1 MNEISVNYK
10 TAAELNQKII
20 FTAQMAQQNLFKMCC
35 MLKRMR
41 DEKLYKEL
49 GYPNFE
55 DYCENEVGFS
65 SRNARNYISVIENIN
80 EEKWKSI
87 SAFGMTKLSLLAS
100 LSESQQEEIQQNVNV
115 EDISVRKLKEEIA
128 RLKEESESAGQRAE
142 NERQRR
148 ISAETDLL
156 SAKSK
161 NRSLTHDLDAA
172 NSRINELESRP
183 VEVAVETDTKTLAE
197 NERLQQELEQARE
210 TITEMERTDTSY
222 ELKTTK
228 AAVRNLDRQLSELA
242 QESANEQNRIRQKY
256 QKEINALREQ
266 LENSAYTTEV
276 ETVEVPATKEVFEAY
291 CSIVKNAYAMLID
304 FVKSIGSDKEYT
316 RAVDKM
322 LDYRIVHVGI
332 NAANAD
338 EARSIAG
345 LFSQSFGF
353 ANKEGDASI
362 FSSDSIEIMKA
373 NGRGTNGHIAIGTK
387 SVPRAMYRMEKAG
400 VKFDETSSSRAADGH
415 INFIYLKGEMGGF
428 AVHLKEV

>member
-1 MNEISVNYK
+1 MNELSTQYK

-20 FTAQMAQQNLFKMCC
+20 FTAQMAQQNLFDMCV
-35 MLKRMR
+35 MLKQMR

-222 ELKTTK
+222 ELKTAK

-322 LDYRIVHVGI
+322 LDAFD
-332 NAANAD
+332 NELCD
-338 EARSIAG
+338 
-345 LFSQSFGF
+345 
-353 ANKEGDASI
+353 
-362 FSSDSIEIMKA
+362 IM
-373 NGRGTNGHIAIGTK
+373 
-387 SVPRAMYRMEKAG
+387 
-400 VKFDETSSSRAADGH
+400 
-415 INFIYLKGEMGGF
+415 
-428 AVHLKEV
+428 

>member
-1 MNEISVNYK
+1 MNELSTQYK

-55 DYCENEVGFS
+55 DYCEKELGMKR
-65 SRNARNYISVIENIN
+65 RNAYNYISVIERVENVQ
-80 EEKWKSI
+80 SI
-87 SAFGMTKLSLLAS
+87 AQIGMTKLSLLAS

-197 NERLQQELEQARE
+197 NERLQQELEAAHDRIDE
-210 TITEMERTDTSY
+210 LSRNDLHYDIENAKATIKSLNRSLT
-222 ELKTTK
+222 
-228 AAVRNLDRQLSELA
+228 NLQQD
-242 QESANEQNRIRQKY
+242 SANELNRTRQKY

-322 LDYRIVHVGI
+322 LDAFD
-332 NAANAD
+332 NELCD
-338 EARSIAG
+338 
-345 LFSQSFGF
+345 
-353 ANKEGDASI
+353 
-362 FSSDSIEIMKA
+362 IM
-373 NGRGTNGHIAIGTK
+373 
-387 SVPRAMYRMEKAG
+387 
-400 VKFDETSSSRAADGH
+400 
-415 INFIYLKGEMGGF
+415 
-428 AVHLKEV
+428 

>member
-222 ELKTTK
+222 ELKTAK

-322 LDYRIVHVGI
+322 LDAFD
-332 NAANAD
+332 NELCD
-338 EARSIAG
+338 
-345 LFSQSFGF
+345 
-353 ANKEGDASI
+353 
-362 FSSDSIEIMKA
+362 IM
-373 NGRGTNGHIAIGTK
+373 
-387 SVPRAMYRMEKAG
+387 
-400 VKFDETSSSRAADGH
+400 
-415 INFIYLKGEMGGF
+415 
-428 AVHLKEV
+428 

>member
-1 MNEISVNYK
+1 MNELSTQYK

-20 FTAQMAQQNLFKMCC
+20 FTAQMAQQNLFDMCV
-35 MLKRMR
+35 MLKQMR

-55 DYCENEVGFS
+55 DYCEKELGMKR
-65 SRNARNYISVIENIN
+65 RNAYNYISVIERVENVQ
-80 EEKWKSI
+80 SI
-87 SAFGMTKLSLLAS
+87 AQIGMTKLSLLAS

-222 ELKTTK
+222 ELKTAK

-304 FVKSIGSDKEYT
+304 FVKSVGSDKEYT

-322 LDYRIVHVGI
+322 LDAFD
-332 NAANAD
+332 NELCD
-338 EARSIAG
+338 
-345 LFSQSFGF
+345 
-353 ANKEGDASI
+353 
-362 FSSDSIEIMKA
+362 IM
-373 NGRGTNGHIAIGTK
+373 
-387 SVPRAMYRMEKAG
+387 
-400 VKFDETSSSRAADGH
+400 
-415 INFIYLKGEMGGF
+415 
-428 AVHLKEV
+428 

>member
-1 MNEISVNYK
+1 MNELSTQYK

-222 ELKTTK
+222 ELKTAK

-266 LENSAYTTEV
+266 LENSAYMTEV

-322 LDYRIVHVGI
+322 LDAFD
-332 NAANAD
+332 NELCD
-338 EARSIAG
+338 
-345 LFSQSFGF
+345 
-353 ANKEGDASI
+353 
-362 FSSDSIEIMKA
+362 IM
-373 NGRGTNGHIAIGTK
+373 
-387 SVPRAMYRMEKAG
+387 
-400 VKFDETSSSRAADGH
+400 
-415 INFIYLKGEMGGF
+415 
-428 AVHLKEV
+428 

>member
-1 MNEISVNYK
+1 MNELSTQYK

-20 FTAQMAQQNLFKMCC
+20 FTAQMAQQNLFDMCV
-35 MLKRMR
+35 MLKQMR
-41 DEKLYKEL
+41 DGKLYKEL
-49 GYPNFE
+49 GYQSFE
-55 DYCENEVGFS
+55 TYCENEVGMKHSNAYRYISIVENVKNFS
-65 SRNARNYISVIENIN
+65 SMGQI
-80 EEKWKSI
+80 
-87 SAFGMTKLSLLAS
+87 GMTKLSLLAS

-222 ELKTTK
+222 ELKTAK

-242 QESANEQNRIRQKY
+242 QESANELNRTRQKM
-256 QKEINALREQ
+256 QREINRLNEQ
-266 LENSAYTTEV
+266 LEKQKSTV
-276 ETVEVPATKEVFEAY
+276 QTVEIIDTKEIFKAY
-291 CSIVKNAYAMLID
+291 YKNAIGAFNAML
-304 FVKSIGSDKEYT
+304 E
-316 RAVDKM
+316 AVSGFEDAGFCITKIEE
-322 LDYRIVHVGI
+322 LLNIL
-332 NAANAD
+332 NKKT
-338 EARSIAG
+338 EA
-345 LFSQSFGF
+345 LK
-353 ANKEGDASI
+353 N
-362 FSSDSIEIMKA
+362 EI
-373 NGRGTNGHIAIGTK
+373 I
-387 SVPRAMYRMEKAG
+387 
-400 VKFDETSSSRAADGH
+400 
-415 INFIYLKGEMGGF
+415 
-428 AVHLKEV
+428 

>member
-1 MNEISVNYK
+1 MNELSTQYK

-20 FTAQMAQQNLFKMCC
+20 FTAQMAQQNLFDMCV
-35 MLKRMR
+35 MLKQMR
-41 DEKLYKEL
+41 DGKLYKEL
-49 GYPNFE
+49 GYQSFE
-55 DYCENEVGFS
+55 TYCENEVGMKHSNAYRYISIVENVKNFS
-65 SRNARNYISVIENIN
+65 SMGQI
-80 EEKWKSI
+80 
-87 SAFGMTKLSLLAS
+87 GMTKLSLLAS

-222 ELKTTK
+222 ELKTAK
-228 AAVRNLDRQLSELA
+228 AVVRNLDRQLSELA

-322 LDYRIVHVGI
+322 LDAFD
-332 NAANAD
+332 NELCD
-338 EARSIAG
+338 
-345 LFSQSFGF
+345 
-353 ANKEGDASI
+353 
-362 FSSDSIEIMKA
+362 IM
-373 NGRGTNGHIAIGTK
+373 
-387 SVPRAMYRMEKAG
+387 
-400 VKFDETSSSRAADGH
+400 
-415 INFIYLKGEMGGF
+415 
-428 AVHLKEV
+428 

>member
-1 MNEISVNYK
+1 MNELSTQYK

-20 FTAQMAQQNLFKMCC
+20 FTAQMAQQNLFDMCV
-35 MLKRMR
+35 MLKQMR
-41 DEKLYKEL
+41 DGKLYKEL
-49 GYPNFE
+49 GYQSFE
-55 DYCENEVGFS
+55 TYCENEVGMKHS
-65 SRNARNYISVIENIN
+65 NAYRYISIVENVKNFPSMGQI
-80 EEKWKSI
+80 
-87 SAFGMTKLSLLAS
+87 GMTKLSLLAS

-222 ELKTTK
+222 ELKTAK

-322 LDYRIVHVGI
+322 LDAFD
-332 NAANAD
+332 NELCD
-338 EARSIAG
+338 
-345 LFSQSFGF
+345 
-353 ANKEGDASI
+353 
-362 FSSDSIEIMKA
+362 IM
-373 NGRGTNGHIAIGTK
+373 
-387 SVPRAMYRMEKAG
+387 
-400 VKFDETSSSRAADGH
+400 
-415 INFIYLKGEMGGF
+415 
-428 AVHLKEV
+428 

>member
-1 MNEISVNYK
+1 MNELSTQYK

-55 DYCENEVGFS
+55 DYCENEVGMKHS
-65 SRNARNYISVIENIN
+65 NAYRYISIVENVKNFPSMGQI
-80 EEKWKSI
+80 
-87 SAFGMTKLSLLAS
+87 GMTKLSLLAS

-197 NERLQQELEQARE
+197 NERLQQELEAAHDRIDE
-210 TITEMERTDTSY
+210 LSRNDLHYDIENAKATIKSLNRSLT
-222 ELKTTK
+222 
-228 AAVRNLDRQLSELA
+228 NLQQD
-242 QESANEQNRIRQKY
+242 SANELNRTRQKM
-256 QKEINALREQ
+256 QREINRLNEQ
-266 LENSAYTTEV
+266 LEKQKSTV
-276 ETVEVPATKEVFEAY
+276 QTVEIIDTKEIFKAY
-291 CSIVKNAYAMLID
+291 YKNAIGAFNAML
-304 FVKSIGSDKEYT
+304 E
-316 RAVDKM
+316 AVSGFEDAGFCITKIEE
-322 LDYRIVHVGI
+322 LLNIL
-332 NAANAD
+332 NKKT
-338 EARSIAG
+338 EA
-345 LFSQSFGF
+345 LK
-353 ANKEGDASI
+353 N
-362 FSSDSIEIMKA
+362 EI
-373 NGRGTNGHIAIGTK
+373 I
-387 SVPRAMYRMEKAG
+387 
-400 VKFDETSSSRAADGH
+400 
-415 INFIYLKGEMGGF
+415 
-428 AVHLKEV
+428 

>member
-49 GYPNFE
+49 GYQSFE
-55 DYCENEVGFS
+55 TYCENEVGMKHS
-65 SRNARNYISVIENIN
+65 NAYRYISIVENVKNFPSMGQI
-80 EEKWKSI
+80 
-87 SAFGMTKLSLLAS
+87 GMTKLSLLAS

-197 NERLQQELEQARE
+197 NERLQQELEP
-210 TITEMERTDTSY
+210 
-222 ELKTTK
+222 
-228 AAVRNLDRQLSELA
+228 VR
-242 QESANEQNRIRQKY
+242 K
-256 QKEINALREQ
+256 
-266 LENSAYTTEV
+266 
-276 ETVEVPATKEVFEAY
+276 
-291 CSIVKNAYAMLID
+291 C
-304 FVKSIGSDKEYT
+304 
-316 RAVDKM
+316 
-322 LDYRIVHVGI
+322 
-332 NAANAD
+332 
-338 EARSIAG
+338 
-345 LFSQSFGF
+345 
-353 ANKEGDASI
+353 
-362 FSSDSIEIMKA
+362 
-373 NGRGTNGHIAIGTK
+373 RGK
-387 SVPRAMYRMEKAG
+387 
-400 VKFDETSSSRAADGH
+400 
-415 INFIYLKGEMGGF
+415 
-428 AVHLKEV
+428 

>member
-1 MNEISVNYK
+1 MNELSTQYK

-20 FTAQMAQQNLFKMCC
+20 FTAQMAQQNLFDMCV
-35 MLKRMR
+35 MLKQMR

-65 SRNARNYISVIENIN
+65 RMQAHKYISIIENVKN
-80 EEKWKSI
+80 VNS
-87 SAFGMTKLSLLAS
+87 SLHFGVTKLALLSS

-197 NERLQQELEQARE
+197 NERLQQELEAAHDRIDE
-210 TITEMERTDTSY
+210 LSRNDLHYDIENAKATIKSLNRSLT
-222 ELKTTK
+222 
-228 AAVRNLDRQLSELA
+228 NLQQD
-242 QESANEQNRIRQKY
+242 SANELNRTRQKM
-256 QKEINALREQ
+256 QREINRLNEQ
-266 LENSAYTTEV
+266 LEKQKSTV
-276 ETVEVPATKEVFEAY
+276 QTVEIIDTKEIFKAY
-291 CSIVKNAYAMLID
+291 YKNAIGAFNAML
-304 FVKSIGSDKEYT
+304 E
-316 RAVDKM
+316 AVSGFEDAGFCITKIEE
-322 LDYRIVHVGI
+322 LLNIL
-332 NAANAD
+332 NKKT
-338 EARSIAG
+338 EA
-345 LFSQSFGF
+345 
-353 ANKEGDASI
+353 
-362 FSSDSIEIMKA
+362 
-373 NGRGTNGHIAIGTK
+373 
-387 SVPRAMYRMEKAG
+387 
-400 VKFDETSSSRAADGH
+400 
-415 INFIYLKGEMGGF
+415 
-428 AVHLKEV
+428 LKEVSQIQRP

>member
-20 FTAQMAQQNLFKMCC
+20 FTAQMAQQNLFDMCV
-35 MLKRMR
+35 MLKQMR

-49 GYPNFE
+49 GYQSFE
-55 DYCENEVGFS
+55 TYCENEVGMKHS
-65 SRNARNYISVIENIN
+65 NAYRYISIVENVKNFPSMGQI
-80 EEKWKSI
+80 
-87 SAFGMTKLSLLAS
+87 GMTKLSLLAS

-222 ELKTTK
+222 ELKTAK

-322 LDYRIVHVGI
+322 LD
-332 NAANAD
+332 AFDD
-338 EARSIAG
+338 E
-345 LFSQSFGF
+345 LC
-353 ANKEGDASI
+353 D
-362 FSSDSIEIMKA
+362 IM
-373 NGRGTNGHIAIGTK
+373 
-387 SVPRAMYRMEKAG
+387 
-400 VKFDETSSSRAADGH
+400 
-415 INFIYLKGEMGGF
+415 
-428 AVHLKEV
+428 

>member
-1 MNEISVNYK
+1 MNELSTQYK

-20 FTAQMAQQNLFKMCC
+20 FTAQMAQQNLFDMCV
-35 MLKRMR
+35 MLKQMR

-222 ELKTTK
+222 ELKTAK

-322 LDYRIVHVGI
+322 LD
-332 NAANAD
+332 AFDD
-338 EARSIAG
+338 E
-345 LFSQSFGF
+345 LC
-353 ANKEGDASI
+353 D
-362 FSSDSIEIMKA
+362 IM
-373 NGRGTNGHIAIGTK
+373 
-387 SVPRAMYRMEKAG
+387 
-400 VKFDETSSSRAADGH
+400 
-415 INFIYLKGEMGGF
+415 
-428 AVHLKEV
+428 

>member
-1 MNEISVNYK
+1 MNELSTQYK

-49 GYPNFE
+49 GYQSFE
-55 DYCENEVGFS
+55 TYCENEVGI
-65 SRNARNYISVIENIN
+65 SRHMAYKYTDILEIKNVE
-80 EEKWKSI
+80 SI
-87 SAFGMTKLSLLAS
+87 QHFGITKLSLLAS

-222 ELKTTK
+222 ELKTAK
-228 AAVRNLDRQLSELA
+228 AVVRNLDRQLSELA

-304 FVKSIGSDKEYT
+304 FVKSVGSDKEYT

-322 LDYRIVHVGI
+322 LDAF
-332 NAANAD
+332 NNELCD
-338 EARSIAG
+338 
-345 LFSQSFGF
+345 
-353 ANKEGDASI
+353 
-362 FSSDSIEIMKA
+362 IM
-373 NGRGTNGHIAIGTK
+373 
-387 SVPRAMYRMEKAG
+387 
-400 VKFDETSSSRAADGH
+400 
-415 INFIYLKGEMGGF
+415 
-428 AVHLKEV
+428 

>member
-1 MNEISVNYK
+1 MNELSTQYK

-222 ELKTTK
+222 ELKTAK

-322 LDYRIVHVGI
+322 LDAFD
-332 NAANAD
+332 NELCD
-338 EARSIAG
+338 
-345 LFSQSFGF
+345 
-353 ANKEGDASI
+353 
-362 FSSDSIEIMKA
+362 IM
-373 NGRGTNGHIAIGTK
+373 
-387 SVPRAMYRMEKAG
+387 
-400 VKFDETSSSRAADGH
+400 
-415 INFIYLKGEMGGF
+415 
-428 AVHLKEV
+428 

>member
-1 MNEISVNYK
+1 MNELSTQYK

-20 FTAQMAQQNLFKMCC
+20 FTAQMAQQNLFDMCV
-35 MLKRMR
+35 MLKQMR

-49 GYPNFE
+49 GYQSFE
-55 DYCENEVGFS
+55 TYCENEVGMKHS
-65 SRNARNYISVIENIN
+65 NAYRYISIVENVKNFPSMGQI
-80 EEKWKSI
+80 
-87 SAFGMTKLSLLAS
+87 GMTKLSLLAS

-222 ELKTTK
+222 ELKTAK

-242 QESANEQNRIRQKY
+242 QESANELNRTRQKY

-322 LDYRIVHVGI
+322 LDAFD
-332 NAANAD
+332 NELCD
-338 EARSIAG
+338 
-345 LFSQSFGF
+345 
-353 ANKEGDASI
+353 
-362 FSSDSIEIMKA
+362 IM
-373 NGRGTNGHIAIGTK
+373 
-387 SVPRAMYRMEKAG
+387 
-400 VKFDETSSSRAADGH
+400 
-415 INFIYLKGEMGGF
+415 
-428 AVHLKEV
+428 

>member
-1 MNEISVNYK
+1 MNELSTQYK

-20 FTAQMAQQNLFKMCC
+20 FTAQMAQQNLFDMCV
-35 MLKRMR
+35 MLKQMR

-49 GYPNFE
+49 GYQNFE

-65 SRNARNYISVIENIN
+65 RMQAHKYISIIENVKN
-80 EEKWKSI
+80 VNS
-87 SAFGMTKLSLLAS
+87 SLHFGVTKLALLSS

-222 ELKTTK
+222 ELKTAK
-228 AAVRNLDRQLSELA
+228 AVVRNLDRQLSELA

-322 LDYRIVHVGI
+322 LDAFD
-332 NAANAD
+332 NELCD
-338 EARSIAG
+338 
-345 LFSQSFGF
+345 
-353 ANKEGDASI
+353 
-362 FSSDSIEIMKA
+362 IM
-373 NGRGTNGHIAIGTK
+373 
-387 SVPRAMYRMEKAG
+387 
-400 VKFDETSSSRAADGH
+400 
-415 INFIYLKGEMGGF
+415 
-428 AVHLKEV
+428 

>member
-55 DYCENEVGFS
+55 DYCEKELGMKR
-65 SRNARNYISVIENIN
+65 RNAYNYISVIERVENVH
-80 EEKWKSI
+80 SI
-87 SAFGMTKLSLLAS
+87 AQLGMTKLSLLAS

-197 NERLQQELEQARE
+197 NERLQQELEAAHDRIDE
-210 TITEMERTDTSY
+210 LSRNDLHYDIENAKATIKSLNRSLT
-222 ELKTTK
+222 
-228 AAVRNLDRQLSELA
+228 NLQQD
-242 QESANEQNRIRQKY
+242 SANELNRTRQKM
-256 QKEINALREQ
+256 QREINRLNEQ
-266 LENSAYTTEV
+266 LEKQKSTV
-276 ETVEVPATKEVFEAY
+276 QTVEIIDTKEIFKAY
-291 CSIVKNAYAMLID
+291 YKNAIGAFNAML
-304 FVKSIGSDKEYT
+304 E
-316 RAVDKM
+316 AVSGFEDAGFCITKIEE
-322 LDYRIVHVGI
+322 LLNIL
-332 NAANAD
+332 NKKT
-338 EARSIAG
+338 EA
-345 LFSQSFGF
+345 LK
-353 ANKEGDASI
+353 N
-362 FSSDSIEIMKA
+362 EI
-373 NGRGTNGHIAIGTK
+373 I
-387 SVPRAMYRMEKAG
+387 
-400 VKFDETSSSRAADGH
+400 
-415 INFIYLKGEMGGF
+415 
-428 AVHLKEV
+428 

>member
-1 MNEISVNYK
+1 MNELSTQYK

-55 DYCENEVGFS
+55 DYCENEVGI
-65 SRNARNYISVIENIN
+65 SRHMAYKYTDILEIKNVE
-80 EEKWKSI
+80 SI
-87 SAFGMTKLSLLAS
+87 QHFGITKLSLLAS

-222 ELKTTK
+222 ELKTAK

-322 LDYRIVHVGI
+322 LDAFD
-332 NAANAD
+332 NELCD
-338 EARSIAG
+338 
-345 LFSQSFGF
+345 
-353 ANKEGDASI
+353 
-362 FSSDSIEIMKA
+362 IM
-373 NGRGTNGHIAIGTK
+373 
-387 SVPRAMYRMEKAG
+387 
-400 VKFDETSSSRAADGH
+400 
-415 INFIYLKGEMGGF
+415 
-428 AVHLKEV
+428 

>member
-20 FTAQMAQQNLFKMCC
+20 FTAQMAQQNLFDMCV
-35 MLKRMR
+35 MLKQMR

-55 DYCENEVGFS
+55 DYCENEIGITRRQGQKYS
-65 SRNARNYISVIENIN
+65 KIGEMYSTENGKSTSHFKNIGT
-80 EEKWKSI
+80 EK
-87 SAFGMTKLSLLAS
+87 LYLLAS

-222 ELKTTK
+222 ELKTAK

-322 LDYRIVHVGI
+322 LDAFD
-332 NAANAD
+332 NELCD
-338 EARSIAG
+338 
-345 LFSQSFGF
+345 
-353 ANKEGDASI
+353 
-362 FSSDSIEIMKA
+362 IM
-373 NGRGTNGHIAIGTK
+373 
-387 SVPRAMYRMEKAG
+387 
-400 VKFDETSSSRAADGH
+400 
-415 INFIYLKGEMGGF
+415 
-428 AVHLKEV
+428 

>member
-172 NSRINELESRP
+172 NSRINELEHQP
-183 VEVAVETDTKTLAE
+183 ITVVEDMQVQRE
-197 NERLQQELEQARE
+197 NERLRSELEQARE

-222 ELKTTK
+222 ELKTAK

-322 LDYRIVHVGI
+322 LDAFD
-332 NAANAD
+332 NELCD
-338 EARSIAG
+338 
-345 LFSQSFGF
+345 
-353 ANKEGDASI
+353 
-362 FSSDSIEIMKA
+362 IM
-373 NGRGTNGHIAIGTK
+373 
-387 SVPRAMYRMEKAG
+387 
-400 VKFDETSSSRAADGH
+400 
-415 INFIYLKGEMGGF
+415 
-428 AVHLKEV
+428 

>member
-1 MNEISVNYK
+1 MNELSTQYK

-20 FTAQMAQQNLFKMCC
+20 FTAQMAQQNLFDMCV
-35 MLKRMR
+35 MLKQMR

-49 GYPNFE
+49 GYQNFE

-65 SRNARNYISVIENIN
+65 SMQAHNYISIIENVKN
-80 EEKWKSI
+80 VNS
-87 SAFGMTKLSLLAS
+87 SLHFGVTKLALLSS

-222 ELKTTK
+222 ELKTAK

-322 LDYRIVHVGI
+322 LDAFD
-332 NAANAD
+332 NELCD
-338 EARSIAG
+338 
-345 LFSQSFGF
+345 
-353 ANKEGDASI
+353 
-362 FSSDSIEIMKA
+362 IM
-373 NGRGTNGHIAIGTK
+373 
-387 SVPRAMYRMEKAG
+387 
-400 VKFDETSSSRAADGH
+400 
-415 INFIYLKGEMGGF
+415 
-428 AVHLKEV
+428 

>member
-1 MNEISVNYK
+1 MNELSTQYK

-20 FTAQMAQQNLFKMCC
+20 FTAQMAQQNLFDMCV
-35 MLKRMR
+35 MLKQMR

-49 GYPNFE
+49 GYQSFE
-55 DYCENEVGFS
+55 TYCENEVGI
-65 SRNARNYISVIENIN
+65 SRHMAYKYTDILEIKNVE
-80 EEKWKSI
+80 SI
-87 SAFGMTKLSLLAS
+87 QHFGITKLSLLAS

-222 ELKTTK
+222 ELKTAK

-322 LDYRIVHVGI
+322 LDAFD
-332 NAANAD
+332 N
-338 EARSIAG
+338 E
-345 LFSQSFGF
+345 LC
-353 ANKEGDASI
+353 
-362 FSSDSIEIMKA
+362 DSM
-373 NGRGTNGHIAIGTK
+373 
-387 SVPRAMYRMEKAG
+387 
-400 VKFDETSSSRAADGH
+400 
-415 INFIYLKGEMGGF
+415 
-428 AVHLKEV
+428 

>member
-20 FTAQMAQQNLFKMCC
+20 FTAQMAQQNLFDMCV
-35 MLKRMR
+35 MLKQMR

-55 DYCENEVGFS
+55 DYCEKELGMKR
-65 SRNARNYISVIENIN
+65 RNAYNYISVIERVENVQ
-80 EEKWKSI
+80 SI
-87 SAFGMTKLSLLAS
+87 AQIGMTKLSLLAS

-222 ELKTTK
+222 ELKTAK

-242 QESANEQNRIRQKY
+242 QESANELNRTRQKY

-322 LDYRIVHVGI
+322 LDAFD
-332 NAANAD
+332 NELCD
-338 EARSIAG
+338 
-345 LFSQSFGF
+345 
-353 ANKEGDASI
+353 
-362 FSSDSIEIMKA
+362 IM
-373 NGRGTNGHIAIGTK
+373 
-387 SVPRAMYRMEKAG
+387 
-400 VKFDETSSSRAADGH
+400 
-415 INFIYLKGEMGGF
+415 
-428 AVHLKEV
+428 

>member
-1 MNEISVNYK
+1 MNELSTQYK

-55 DYCENEVGFS
+55 DYCEIEVGI
-65 SRNARNYISVIENIN
+65 SRHMAYKYTDILEIKNVE
-80 EEKWKSI
+80 SI
-87 SAFGMTKLSLLAS
+87 QHFGITKLSLLAS

-172 NSRINELESRP
+172 NSRINELEHQP
-183 VEVAVETDTKTLAE
+183 ITVVEDMQVQRE
-197 NERLQQELEQARE
+197 NERLRSELEQARE

-222 ELKTTK
+222 ELKTAK

-242 QESANEQNRIRQKY
+242 QESANEQNHIRQKY

-276 ETVEVPATKEVFEAY
+276 ETVEVPATREVFEAY
-291 CSIVKNAYAMLID
+291 CSIVKNAYAMLIE
-304 FVKSIGSDKEYT
+304 FVKSVGSDKEYT
-316 RAVDKM
+316 KAVDKM
-322 LDYRIVHVGI
+322 LDTFED
-332 NAANAD
+332 NLCD
-338 EARSIAG
+338 
-345 LFSQSFGF
+345 
-353 ANKEGDASI
+353 
-362 FSSDSIEIMKA
+362 IM
-373 NGRGTNGHIAIGTK
+373 
-387 SVPRAMYRMEKAG
+387 
-400 VKFDETSSSRAADGH
+400 
-415 INFIYLKGEMGGF
+415 
-428 AVHLKEV
+428 

>member
-20 FTAQMAQQNLFKMCC
+20 FTAQMAQQNLFDMCV
-35 MLKRMR
+35 MLKQMR

-49 GYPNFE
+49 GYQSFE
-55 DYCENEVGFS
+55 TYCENEVGMKHS
-65 SRNARNYISVIENIN
+65 NAYRYISIVENVKNFPSMGQI
-80 EEKWKSI
+80 
-87 SAFGMTKLSLLAS
+87 GMTKLSLLAS

-222 ELKTTK
+222 ELKTAK

-242 QESANEQNRIRQKY
+242 QESANELNRTRQKM
-256 QKEINALREQ
+256 QREINRLNEQ
-266 LENSAYTTEV
+266 LEKQKSTV
-276 ETVEVPATKEVFEAY
+276 QTVEIIDTKEIFKAY
-291 CSIVKNAYAMLID
+291 YKNAIGAFNAML
-304 FVKSIGSDKEYT
+304 E
-316 RAVDKM
+316 AVSGFEDAGFCITKIEE
-322 LDYRIVHVGI
+322 LLNIL
-332 NAANAD
+332 NKKT
-338 EARSIAG
+338 EA
-345 LFSQSFGF
+345 LK
-353 ANKEGDASI
+353 N
-362 FSSDSIEIMKA
+362 EI
-373 NGRGTNGHIAIGTK
+373 I
-387 SVPRAMYRMEKAG
+387 
-400 VKFDETSSSRAADGH
+400 
-415 INFIYLKGEMGGF
+415 
-428 AVHLKEV
+428 

>member
-1 MNEISVNYK
+1 M
-10 TAAELNQKII
+10 
-20 FTAQMAQQNLFKMCC
+20 
-35 MLKRMR
+35 
-41 DEKLYKEL
+41 
-49 GYPNFE
+49 
-55 DYCENEVGFS
+55 GFS

-222 ELKTTK
+222 ELKTAK

-322 LDYRIVHVGI
+322 LDAFD
-332 NAANAD
+332 NELCD
-338 EARSIAG
+338 
-345 LFSQSFGF
+345 
-353 ANKEGDASI
+353 
-362 FSSDSIEIMKA
+362 IM
-373 NGRGTNGHIAIGTK
+373 
-387 SVPRAMYRMEKAG
+387 
-400 VKFDETSSSRAADGH
+400 
-415 INFIYLKGEMGGF
+415 
-428 AVHLKEV
+428 

>member
-197 NERLQQELEQARE
+197 NERLQQELEAAHDRIDE
-210 TITEMERTDTSY
+210 LSRNDLHYDIENAKATIKSLNRSLT
-222 ELKTTK
+222 
-228 AAVRNLDRQLSELA
+228 NLQQD
-242 QESANEQNRIRQKY
+242 SANELNRTRQKM
-256 QKEINALREQ
+256 QREINRLNEQ
-266 LENSAYTTEV
+266 LEKQKSTV
-276 ETVEVPATKEVFEAY
+276 QTVEIIDTKEIFKAY
-291 CSIVKNAYAMLID
+291 YKNAIGAFNAML
-304 FVKSIGSDKEYT
+304 E
-316 RAVDKM
+316 AVSGFEDAGFCITKIEE
-322 LDYRIVHVGI
+322 LLNIL
-332 NAANAD
+332 NKKT
-338 EARSIAG
+338 EA
-345 LFSQSFGF
+345 
-353 ANKEGDASI
+353 
-362 FSSDSIEIMKA
+362 
-373 NGRGTNGHIAIGTK
+373 
-387 SVPRAMYRMEKAG
+387 
-400 VKFDETSSSRAADGH
+400 
-415 INFIYLKGEMGGF
+415 
-428 AVHLKEV
+428 LKEVSQIQRP

>member
-10 TAAELNQKII
+10 TAVELNQRII
-20 FTAQMAQQNLFKMCC
+20 ITAQVAQQNLFDMCV
-35 MLKRMR
+35 MLKQMR

-55 DYCENEVGFS
+55 DYCENEVGI
-65 SRNARNYISVIENIN
+65 SRHMAYKYTDILEIKNVE
-80 EEKWKSI
+80 SI
-87 SAFGMTKLSLLAS
+87 QHFGITKLSLLAS

-222 ELKTTK
+222 ELKTAK

-322 LDYRIVHVGI
+322 LDAFD
-332 NAANAD
+332 NELCD
-338 EARSIAG
+338 
-345 LFSQSFGF
+345 
-353 ANKEGDASI
+353 
-362 FSSDSIEIMKA
+362 IM
-373 NGRGTNGHIAIGTK
+373 
-387 SVPRAMYRMEKAG
+387 
-400 VKFDETSSSRAADGH
+400 
-415 INFIYLKGEMGGF
+415 
-428 AVHLKEV
+428 

>member
-49 GYPNFE
+49 GYQSFE
-55 DYCENEVGFS
+55 TYCENEVGI
-65 SRNARNYISVIENIN
+65 SRHMAYKYTDILEIKNVE
-80 EEKWKSI
+80 SI
-87 SAFGMTKLSLLAS
+87 QHFGITKLSLLAS

-222 ELKTTK
+222 ELKTAK

-322 LDYRIVHVGI
+322 LDAFD
-332 NAANAD
+332 NELCD
-338 EARSIAG
+338 
-345 LFSQSFGF
+345 
-353 ANKEGDASI
+353 
-362 FSSDSIEIMKA
+362 IM
-373 NGRGTNGHIAIGTK
+373 
-387 SVPRAMYRMEKAG
+387 
-400 VKFDETSSSRAADGH
+400 
-415 INFIYLKGEMGGF
+415 
-428 AVHLKEV
+428 

>member
-20 FTAQMAQQNLFKMCC
+20 FTAQMAQQNLFDMCV
-35 MLKRMR
+35 MLKQMR

-222 ELKTTK
+222 ELKTAK

-322 LDYRIVHVGI
+322 LDAFD
-332 NAANAD
+332 NELCD
-338 EARSIAG
+338 
-345 LFSQSFGF
+345 
-353 ANKEGDASI
+353 
-362 FSSDSIEIMKA
+362 IM
-373 NGRGTNGHIAIGTK
+373 
-387 SVPRAMYRMEKAG
+387 
-400 VKFDETSSSRAADGH
+400 
-415 INFIYLKGEMGGF
+415 
-428 AVHLKEV
+428 

>member
-1 MNEISVNYK
+1 MNELSTQYK

-20 FTAQMAQQNLFKMCC
+20 FTAQMAQKNLFDMCV
-35 MLKRMR
+35 MLKQMR

-222 ELKTTK
+222 ELKTAK

-322 LDYRIVHVGI
+322 LDAFD
-332 NAANAD
+332 NELCD
-338 EARSIAG
+338 
-345 LFSQSFGF
+345 
-353 ANKEGDASI
+353 
-362 FSSDSIEIMKA
+362 IM
-373 NGRGTNGHIAIGTK
+373 
-387 SVPRAMYRMEKAG
+387 
-400 VKFDETSSSRAADGH
+400 
-415 INFIYLKGEMGGF
+415 
-428 AVHLKEV
+428 

>member
-1 MNEISVNYK
+1 MNELSTQYK

-20 FTAQMAQQNLFKMCC
+20 FTAQMAQQNLFDMCV
-35 MLKRMR
+35 MLKQMR

-49 GYPNFE
+49 GYQNFE

-65 SRNARNYISVIENIN
+65 RMQAHKYISIIENVKN
-80 EEKWKSI
+80 VNS
-87 SAFGMTKLSLLAS
+87 SLHFGVTKLALLSS

-222 ELKTTK
+222 ELKTAK

-322 LDYRIVHVGI
+322 LDAFD
-332 NAANAD
+332 NELCD
-338 EARSIAG
+338 
-345 LFSQSFGF
+345 
-353 ANKEGDASI
+353 
-362 FSSDSIEIMKA
+362 IM
-373 NGRGTNGHIAIGTK
+373 
-387 SVPRAMYRMEKAG
+387 
-400 VKFDETSSSRAADGH
+400 
-415 INFIYLKGEMGGF
+415 
-428 AVHLKEV
+428 

>member
-20 FTAQMAQQNLFKMCC
+20 FTAQMAQQNLFDMCV
-35 MLKRMR
+35 MLKQMR
-41 DEKLYKEL
+41 DGKLYKEL
-49 GYPNFE
+49 GYQSFE
-55 DYCENEVGFS
+55 TYCENEVGMKHSNAYRYISIVENVKNFS
-65 SRNARNYISVIENIN
+65 SMGQI
-80 EEKWKSI
+80 
-87 SAFGMTKLSLLAS
+87 GMTKLSLLAS

-222 ELKTTK
+222 ELKTAK

-242 QESANEQNRIRQKY
+242 QESANELNRTRQKM
-256 QKEINALREQ
+256 QREINRLNEQ
-266 LENSAYTTEV
+266 LEKQKSTV
-276 ETVEVPATKEVFEAY
+276 QTVEIIDTKEIFKAY
-291 CSIVKNAYAMLID
+291 YKNAIGAFNAML
-304 FVKSIGSDKEYT
+304 E
-316 RAVDKM
+316 AVSGFEDAGFCITKIEE
-322 LDYRIVHVGI
+322 LLNIL
-332 NAANAD
+332 NKKT
-338 EARSIAG
+338 EA
-345 LFSQSFGF
+345 LK
-353 ANKEGDASI
+353 N
-362 FSSDSIEIMKA
+362 EI
-373 NGRGTNGHIAIGTK
+373 I
-387 SVPRAMYRMEKAG
+387 
-400 VKFDETSSSRAADGH
+400 
-415 INFIYLKGEMGGF
+415 
-428 AVHLKEV
+428 